1 MPHEHDHSP
10 GHPQAPI
17 NYRKAFAIGI
27 ALNVSYV
34 AVEAVFGLFAHS
46 LALVADAGHNLS
58 DVLSLLLAWGASE
71 FGQSKPSKR
80 FTYALRSSSIL
91 ASLANA
97 IILLIAIGAIAWEAF
112 QRFSQPQEVPAVT
125 VMVVAGFGV
134 LINAATALL
143 FMSGR
148 HRDLNIK
155 GAFLHMA
162 ADAGVSLGV
171 VLAGLAIKLTGQ
183 YWIDPAMSLVIVAV
197 IAIGTWGL
205 LRESIRLALQAVPE
219 GVDLE
224 RVETLSRVASGRHRG
239 ARSSYL
245 ANEHDANRAHRASR
259 NAEWQWRRRVL
270 AQRLPTSTR
279 RIPNRTQHDSN
290 RTKCES
296 MFFSPGTHGLNNVRR
311 IVWSA

>member
-10 GHPQAPI
+10 THLQAPI
-17 NYRKAFAIGI
+17 GYRKAFAIGI

-34 AVEAVFGLFAHS
+34 AVEAVFGLLAHS

-80 FTYALRSSSIL
+80 FTHALRSSSIL

-112 QRFSQPQEVPAVT
+112 QRFSQPQEVPGVT

-171 VLAGLAIKLTGQ
+171 VLAGLAIKLTGL
-183 YWIDPAMSLVIVAV
+183 YWIDPATSLVIVVV

-205 LRESIRLALQAVPE
+205 LRESIRCALQAVPE

-224 RVETLSRVASGRHRG
+224 KVEN
-239 ARSSYL
+239 YL
-245 ANEHDANRAHRASR
+245 AALPNVTAVHDLHIWPMSTTQTALTAHLEMPNGSSGDEFLHRVSQHLHDEFQIEHCTIQIEQC
-259 NAEWQWRRRVL
+259 AEACSL
-270 AQRLPTSTR
+270 APE
-279 RIPNRTQHDSN
+279 RT
-290 RTKCES
+290 
-296 MFFSPGTHGLNNVRR
+296 
-311 IVWSA
+311 A

>member
-1 MPHEHDHSP
+1 MPHDHYP
-10 GHPQAPI
+10 KHPQAPI

-80 FTYALRSSSIL
+80 FTYGLRSSSIL

-224 RVETLSRVASGRHRG
+224 KVEN
-239 ARSSYL
+239 YL
-245 ANEHDANRAHRASR
+245 ASLPNVTAVHDLHIWPMSTTQTALTAHLEMPSGSGGDEFLHDVCQHLHDEFRIEHSTIQIEQ
-259 NAEWQWRRRVL
+259 NAKACSL
-270 AQRLPTSTR
+270 APERP
-279 RIPNRTQHDSN
+279 
-290 RTKCES
+290 
-296 MFFSPGTHGLNNVRR
+296 V
-311 IVWSA
+311 

>member
-1 MPHEHDHSP
+1 MPHEHKHSP
-10 GHPQAPI
+10 EHSQLPV
-17 NYRKAFAIGI
+17 NYRKAFAVGI

-34 AVEAVFGLFAHS
+34 AVEAAFGLFAHS

-205 LRESIRLALQAVPE
+205 LRQSIRLALQAVPE

-224 RVETLSRVASGRHRG
+224 RVEH
-239 ARSSYL
+239 YL
-245 ANEHDANRAHRASR
+245 ASLPDVTAVHDLHIWPMSTTQTALTAHLEMPNGSGGDEFLHNVCQHLHDEFQIEHSTIQIEQ
-259 NAEWQWRRRVL
+259 NAKACSL
-270 AQRLPTSTR
+270 APEHT
-279 RIPNRTQHDSN
+279 
-290 RTKCES
+290 
-296 MFFSPGTHGLNNVRR
+296 
-311 IVWSA
+311 A

>member
-1 MPHEHDHSP
+1 MPHDHSLK
-10 GHPQAPI
+10 HPQAPI

-80 FTYALRSSSIL
+80 FTYGLRSSSIL

-205 LRESIRLALQAVPE
+205 LRESIRLALLAVPE
-219 GVDLE
+219 GVELE
-224 RVETLSRVASGRHRG
+224 RVEH
-239 ARSSYL
+239 YL
-245 ANEHDANRAHRASR
+245 ASLPDVTAVHDLHIWPMSTTQTALTAHLEMPNGSGGDEFLHNVCQHLHDEFQIEHSTIQIEQ
-259 NAEWQWRRRVL
+259 NAKACSL
-270 AQRLPTSTR
+270 APERP
-279 RIPNRTQHDSN
+279 
-290 RTKCES
+290 
-296 MFFSPGTHGLNNVRR
+296 V
-311 IVWSA
+311 

>member
-1 MPHEHDHSP
+1 MPHDHSP
-10 GHPQAPI
+10 KHLQAPI

-80 FTYALRSSSIL
+80 FTYGLRSSSIL

-143 FMSGR
+143 FMTGR

-205 LRESIRLALQAVPE
+205 LRESIRLALLAVPE
-219 GVDLE
+219 GVELE
-224 RVETLSRVASGRHRG
+224 RVEH
-239 ARSSYL
+239 YL
-245 ANEHDANRAHRASR
+245 ASLPDVTAVHDLHIWPMSTTQTALTAHLEMPNGSGGDEFLHNVCQHLHDEFRIEHCTFQIEQ
-259 NAEWQWRRRVL
+259 NAKACSL
-270 AQRLPTSTR
+270 APEH
-279 RIPNRTQHDSN
+279 P
-290 RTKCES
+290 
-296 MFFSPGTHGLNNVRR
+296 V
-311 IVWSA
+311 

>member
-1 MPHEHDHSP
+1 MPHDHSP
-10 GHPQAPI
+10 KHPQAPI

-58 DVLSLLLAWGASE
+58 DVLSLLLAWCANE
-71 FGQSKPSKR
+71 FGQSKPSKH
-80 FTYALRSSSIL
+80 FTYGLRSSSIL

-224 RVETLSRVASGRHRG
+224 KVEN
-239 ARSSYL
+239 YL
-245 ANEHDANRAHRASR
+245 ASLPNVTAVHDLHIWPMSTTQTALTAHLEMPNGSGGDEFLHNVCQHLHDEFRIEHCTIQIEQ
-259 NAEWQWRRRVL
+259 NAKACSL
-270 AQRLPTSTR
+270 APERP
-279 RIPNRTQHDSN
+279 
-290 RTKCES
+290 
-296 MFFSPGTHGLNNVRR
+296 V
-311 IVWSA
+311 